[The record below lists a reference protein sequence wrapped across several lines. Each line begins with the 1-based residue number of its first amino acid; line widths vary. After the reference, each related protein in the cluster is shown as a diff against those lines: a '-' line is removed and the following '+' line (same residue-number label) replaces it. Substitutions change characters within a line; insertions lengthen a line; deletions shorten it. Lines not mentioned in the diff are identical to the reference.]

1 MLYKVFNLVYTRQQ
15 AAESNLS
22 KLTSEHERIVQIEKM
37 SAMGELVGEIAHQLN
52 NPLVGVINLTQLAER
67 EVHDPR
73 RVSELLAEVRKAGTE
88 CRDIVQRILRINQI
102 SRSTL
107 QPTDMQALVQD
118 TITFCHQSIDLRHGV
133 DFTAPAEKIVL
144 NGDPVLLRQALFNL
158 IHNAVL
164 AAPDA
169 PVHVALA
176 LETREKVAGIR
187 LSVTDSGPGFDSA
200 TAAKLF
206 KPFFTTRPTG
216 TGLGLSVAQHIVMK
230 HGGVVLA
237 ENLPEG
243 GARFS
248 IWLAHADEAMKSKIL
263 LVDDD
268 PFTRRLFE
276 NLFRGGPIELVTAT
290 NVAEARR
297 AFDLGDFNL
306 AILDQR
312 LPDGNGL
319 DLFAEM
325 RRLRPRQTALMI
337 TGYAEVRDAMR
348 AVREGLYDYLTKPFE
363 NLEELEAVIAKAL
376 EMDRAYREIA
386 DLKEILTSGS
396 GDPILISHSVAMERL
411 LAQLRQAAPLDTTVL
426 IEGESGTGKEV
437 IAKLLHSLSARTHG
451 PMKELNCGAMSES
464 LIEAALFGY
473 ERGAFTGAVKTTAG
487 YFEEA
492 DNGTILLDEI
502 ADMSPKL
509 QVSLLRVLQ
518 EGTFVRLGST
528 VQRPSN
534 FRLICATN
542 KPLDQ
547 EVAAGRFRSDLY
559 YRINV
564 VPLRVPA
571 ASRTPGRHPAAGAVL
586 PGPLQPQIQQERRA
600 LAE

>member
-1 MLYKVFNLVYTRQQ
+1 
-15 AAESNLS
+15 
-22 KLTSEHERIVQIEKM
+22 
-37 SAMGELVGEIAHQLN
+37 
-52 NPLVGVINLTQLAER
+52 
-67 EVHDPR
+67 
-73 RVSELLAEVRKAGTE
+73 
-88 CRDIVQRILRINQI
+88 
-102 SRSTL
+102 
-107 QPTDMQALVQD
+107 
-118 TITFCHQSIDLRHGV
+118 
-133 DFTAPAEKIVL
+133 
-144 NGDPVLLRQALFNL
+144 
-158 IHNAVL
+158 
-164 AAPDA
+164 
-169 PVHVALA
+169 
-176 LETREKVAGIR
+176 
-187 LSVTDSGPGFDSA
+187 
-200 TAAKLF
+200 
-206 KPFFTTRPTG
+206 
-216 TGLGLSVAQHIVMK
+216 
-230 HGGVVLA
+230 
-237 ENLPEG
+237 
-243 GARFS
+243 
-248 IWLAHADEAMKSKIL
+248 MKSKIL

-276 NLFRGGPIELVTAT
+276 NLFRGGGIELVTAT

-437 IAKLLHSLSARTHG
+437 IAKLLHALSARTKG
-451 PMKELNCGAMSES
+451 PMKEVNCGALSES

-564 VPLRVPA
+564 VPLRVPPL
-571 ASRTPGRHPAAGAVL
+571 RERRDDILPLVLFFLDHFNRKFNKGA
-586 PGPLQPQIQQERRA
+586 GPLQSDAIAALEAAHWAGNVRELKHTIERAVVINRGGPVTVDDLGLPGKVSDLVNSPGQLLPYREARLQFDRA
-600 LAE
+600 YFSDLMQAADGNVSEASRLSGLARQNIYGHLERTDVVTKS

>member
-1 MLYKVFNLVYTRQQ
+1 
-15 AAESNLS
+15 
-22 KLTSEHERIVQIEKM
+22 
-37 SAMGELVGEIAHQLN
+37 
-52 NPLVGVINLTQLAER
+52 
-67 EVHDPR
+67 
-73 RVSELLAEVRKAGTE
+73 
-88 CRDIVQRILRINQI
+88 
-102 SRSTL
+102 
-107 QPTDMQALVQD
+107 
-118 TITFCHQSIDLRHGV
+118 
-133 DFTAPAEKIVL
+133 
-144 NGDPVLLRQALFNL
+144 
-158 IHNAVL
+158 
-164 AAPDA
+164 
-169 PVHVALA
+169 
-176 LETREKVAGIR
+176 
-187 LSVTDSGPGFDSA
+187 
-200 TAAKLF
+200 
-206 KPFFTTRPTG
+206 
-216 TGLGLSVAQHIVMK
+216 
-230 HGGVVLA
+230 
-237 ENLPEG
+237 
-243 GARFS
+243 
-248 IWLAHADEAMKSKIL
+248 MKSKIL

-276 NLFRGGPIELVTAT
+276 NLFRGGTVELVTAT

-297 AFDLGDFNL
+297 AFDLGDFHL

-337 TGYAEVRDAMR
+337 TGHAEVRDAMR

-437 IAKLLHSLSARTHG
+437 IAKLLHSLSARTQG
-451 PMKELNCGAMSES
+451 PMKELNCGALSES

-542 KPLDQ
+542 KPLDV

-564 VPLRVPA
+564 VPLRVPPL
-571 ASRTPGRHPAAGAVL
+571 RERRDDIL
-586 PGPLQPQIQQERRA
+586 PLALFFLDHFNRKFNKTAGPLQSDAIAALEAAQWAGNVRELKHTIERAVVINAGGPVPVDDLGLPGKVSDLVKRPGQLLPYREARLQFDRA
-600 LAE
+600 YFSDLMQAADGNVSEASRLSGVARQNIYGHLERTDTVTKS